1 MDERTIGRPLEPD
14 DAGGEPVTPPRTG
27 ADQGAVVR
35 VLIAHGSS
43 KAREALTRVV
53 TDGVDEYVEV
63 IEAEDGGSTLDL
75 LLTEDPPQVALVD
88 WDLPGIEGPEMCR
101 LVRDFHHGHDTH
113 VVILA
118 SSSHTDTVDAWR
130 AGAADCIA
138 TPASPAV
145 LRAAVEKGLRAMGA
159 EAARAGAE
167 QDAGA
172 WDAGADQ
179 DAGEW
184 DAGADL
190 WERGPS
196 GGGPVTLDAVR
207 SSDDDGGRL
216 LGFNMAELRATT
228 QPEVGVSRREERR
241 EAEEPRGAA
250 LLQAVIGEF

>member
-1 MDERTIGRPLEPD
+1 MDKRTIGGPPEPD
-14 DAGGEPVTPPRTG
+14 DAGGEQAITPRSG

-53 TDGVDEYVEV
+53 SDGVDEYFEV
-63 IEAEDGGSTLDL
+63 IETEDGGATLDL

-113 VVILA
+113 LVILA

-138 TPASPAV
+138 TPASAAV
-145 LRAAVEKGLRAMGA
+145 LSAAVEKGLRAMGA
-159 EAARAGAE
+159 ADAGAERDAGDRDAGAE
-167 QDAGA
+167 QDAGP
-172 WDAGADQ
+172 WDAGADV
-179 DAGEW
+179 
-184 DAGADL
+184 

-196 GGGPVTLDAVR
+196 GDGPTTLDAVR
-207 SSDDDGGRL
+207 STDGDGGSFFEL
-216 LGFNMAELRATT
+216 NVVELRATS
-228 QPEVGVSRREERR
+228 QPGIGAAPRIERR
-241 EAEEPRGAA
+241 EAEEPRGAT